1 MYAYARRKQTL
12 FIFHT
17 HAHCIFFRVLLKEKK
32 KNPKLVQLQMA
43 NHTIIYFPLVILTG
57 LFSHTLL
64 MWRMTCLSK

>member
-12 FIFHT
+12 FIFHI
-17 HAHCIFFRVLLKEKK
+17 HSHCIFRVLLKEK

-64 MWRMTCLSK
+64 MW

>member
-1 MYAYARRKQTL
+1 MYAYVRRKQTL

-17 HAHCIFFRVLLKEKK
+17 HSRCIFFRVLLKEK

-43 NHTIIYFPLVILTG
+43 NHTIIYFPLVIPTG

-64 MWRMTCLSK
+64 MW